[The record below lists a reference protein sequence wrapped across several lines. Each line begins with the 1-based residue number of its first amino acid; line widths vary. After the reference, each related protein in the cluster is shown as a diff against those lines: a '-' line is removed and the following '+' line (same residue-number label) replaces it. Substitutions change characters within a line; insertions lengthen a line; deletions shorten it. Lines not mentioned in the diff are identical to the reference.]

1 MPHAQAAPEATVVD
15 GSPPRGWAGN
25 MAPPRRNSTFS
36 GVARPSNSA
45 EERSMRYAQRQFLEA
60 EARQRG
66 ELRRREVEEQQELA
80 RMSFAEEAQKE
91 LARSHRAAFER
102 REQERTQRRWRE
114 AVGDAVRTTRTTR
127 FR

>member
-36 GVARPSNSA
+36 GVARTSNSA

-60 EARQRG
+60 EA
-66 ELRRREVEEQQELA
+66 RRREVEEQQELA